1 MVETMSYA
9 EKIQAAAIIFPVI
22 AALFTFIYIIR
33 EYHKYGALHFFKAVI
48 IYSFIFYMLC
58 AYFLIIMPLP
68 TRSEAAAMTTPYI
81 QLKLFYFMTPG
92 YDKTETFYNCL
103 LLIPLGFYLHY
114 YFRKSFFSALC
125 IIFATTLF
133 FELTQLSGLYGI
145 YPRPYRV
152 FDVND
157 LMTNTAGGIIGWCA
171 APLFSFLPSRSRM
184 DEVASEHGK
193 TVSAAR
199 RFLGF
204 ALDLAVISVFYII
217 MKRLHLNLKSPQ
229 FAAALGV
236 RLSDVLSNYMF
247 LFCIY
252 FIALPFI
259 SNGRTIGKI
268 LVNIRVVKC
277 GTHPG
282 NRTAC
287 LLRNLIHFGSVF
299 LMPYL
304 TWYFVGD
311 SFACNVIAGIC
322 GILFIISVMLI
333 IHESIHGKPKF
344 YERLSGTTEISGTA
358 ADDE

>member
-1 MVETMSYA
+1 M
-9 EKIQAAAIIFPVI
+9 
-22 AALFTFIYIIR
+22 
-33 EYHKYGALHFFKAVI
+33 
-48 IYSFIFYMLC
+48 
-58 AYFLIIMPLP
+58 
-68 TRSEAAAMTTPYI
+68 
-81 QLKLFYFMTPG
+81 
-92 YDKTETFYNCL
+92 
-103 LLIPLGFYLHY
+103 
-114 YFRKSFFSALC
+114 
-125 IIFATTLF
+125 
-133 FELTQLSGLYGI
+133 
-145 YPRPYRV
+145 
-152 FDVND
+152 
-157 LMTNTAGGIIGWCA
+157 
-171 APLFSFLPSRSRM
+171 
-184 DEVASEHGK
+184 
-193 TVSAAR
+193 
-199 RFLGF
+199 
-204 ALDLAVISVFYII
+204 ISVFYII